1 MANNV
6 KQYSFKSELPTV
18 YLVATPIGNLGEMTP
33 RAVDVLMHQVAK
45 IYCEDTRNTLKLLN
59 HFGIHK
65 ELVSLNKDNEKERY
79 AKIVGDLTNNL
90 SIAIVSDAGYPLIS
104 DPGYYIIN
112 SLIAAQNCNIVP
124 LSGANAALNA
134 LVASGLNPTHFLFYG
149 FLAAQG
155 AKKKEQLASLRELPY
170 TTIFYESPHRLLATL
185 ESIHQQWGNRLC
197 CVVKELTKIHEQF
210 YRGTIA
216 ELLAFL
222 PKEANIE
229 QGEYVIVVAGYDL
242 EANKDSPAD
251 LQLIQEIDFL
261 IKNNNYRI
269 KQAIDIIANKYDI
282 SKNILYNM
290 YHKSIGDEDNETK
303 S

>member
-1 MANNV
+1 MANRV
-6 KQYSFKSELPTV
+6 KQYSFKSTLPTV

-33 RAVDVLMHQVAK
+33 RAVDVLTNQVAK

-65 ELVSLNKDNEKERY
+65 ELISLNKDNEKERY
-79 AKIVGDLTNNL
+79 TKIAGDLANNL

-112 SLIAAQNCNIVP
+112 NLIADQNCNIVP
-124 LSGANAALNA
+124 VSGANAALNA

-155 AKKKEQLASLRELPY
+155 VKKKEQLASLHEFPY

-185 ESIHQQWGNRLC
+185 ALIEQQWGNRLC

-210 YRGTIA
+210 YRGPIT
-216 ELLAFL
+216 ELLTIL
-222 PKEANIE
+222 PTEANLE

-242 EANKDSPAD
+242 ATNKARPGDFE
-251 LQLIQEIDFL
+251 LVEEVDFL